1 MAKLKI
7 GFLGAGSMS
16 RIHSRNIETL
26 RGVEVVSY
34 CDQCSKKAAAA
45 MSAEITDG
53 RAAAYDDF
61 DAMLKEQ
68 ALDALYVCI
77 PPGAHSGQVE
87 QAAKRG
93 IHLFQEKPT
102 AIDVKRA
109 ASQTRAIEKA
119 GVIGAV
125 GYMNRQAHAVRK
137 LKAMIADGSA
147 GRPTLFTGRFF
158 ANSLHGSWWA
168 NVDMSGGQV
177 LEQAI
182 HTYDI
187 AIHLFGMPT
196 MATGFTGNLCH
207 TKVKGY
213 TVEDTSVSAI
223 QFENGAMASIVGS
236 NCAIPWEWTSD
247 FRVVCEKVT
256 VLFNSPNDA
265 VFVYTEGG
273 KARRRRIRKDVD
285 ILMAESKNFIAALR
299 GKAEVTATSRD
310 GLTGVKLTR
319 AVLKSAAN
327 GGRAVRIK

>member
-1 MAKLKI
+1 MAKLRI
-7 GFLGAGSMS
+7 GFLGAGNMS
-16 RIHSRNIETL
+16 RIHSRNLETL

-34 CDQCSKKAAAA
+34 CDQCSKKAAVA
-45 MSAEITDG
+45 MSEEITGG
-53 RAAAYDDF
+53 RAAAYADF

-77 PPGAHSGQVE
+77 PPGAHDGQVE
-87 QAAKRG
+87 QAAKLG

-102 AIDVKRA
+102 AINAKRA

-125 GYMNRQAHAVRK
+125 GYMNRQGHAVRK
-137 LKAMIADGSA
+137 LKAMIDDGSA
-147 GRPTLFTGRFF
+147 GRPTLFTGRYFC
-158 ANSLHGSWWA
+158 NSEHNPWWRD
-168 NVDMSGGQV
+168 VEMGGGQV

-196 MATGFTGNLCH
+196 MATGFAANLCH
-207 TKVKGY
+207 TRVKDY

-223 QFENGAMASIVGS
+223 RFENGALASIVGS

-247 FRVVCEKVT
+247 FRVVCENVT

-265 VFVYTEGG
+265 VFVYTDGG
-273 KARRRRIRKDVD
+273 KARRRRISKDVD
-285 ILMAESKNFIAALR
+285 VLLAETKNFIAALR
-299 GKAEVTATSRD
+299 GKAEVAATSRD
-310 GLTGVKLTR
+310 GLMGVKLTS
-319 AVLKSAAN
+319 AVLKSAATD
-327 GGRAVRIK
+327 GRPVRIK